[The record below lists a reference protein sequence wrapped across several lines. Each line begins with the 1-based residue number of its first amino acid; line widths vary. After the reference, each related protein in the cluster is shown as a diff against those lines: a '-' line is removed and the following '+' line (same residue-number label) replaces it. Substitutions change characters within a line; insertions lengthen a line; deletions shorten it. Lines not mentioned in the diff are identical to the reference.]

1 MKDILPAYLVIIDG
15 TEESRVA
22 MRFAAQRAGHVGARV
37 MLLHVMRPAEFMPL
51 GGVQAALAA
60 EAEAEGE
67 ALLAAHADEAEA
79 LVGTRPDVMLR
90 CGDTAPVIVEF
101 LTSEPGVRALV
112 LATAAKGAPGP
123 LVSHFTGELAG
134 QLPCV
139 TIIVPGG
146 LSAEDITR
154 LS

>member
-1 MKDILPAYLVIIDG
+1 MSSAAPTYLVIIDG

-22 MRFAAQRAGHVGARV
+22 LRFAAMRAGHVEARV
-37 MLLHVMRPAEFMPL
+37 MLLHVMRPPEFMPL
-51 GGVQAALAA
+51 GGVQAAIAA
-60 EAEAEGE
+60 EAEADGE

-79 LVGTRPDVMLR
+79 LVGVRPEVRLR
-90 CGDTAPVIVEF
+90 CGDAAPVIVEF
-101 LTSEPGVRALV
+101 LASEPGVRALV

-123 LVSHFTGELAG
+123 LISHFTGERVG

-146 LSAEDITR
+146 LPAER
-154 LS
+154 LEMLT